1 MKCGDDGRGGVVAGA
16 GGSMNMF
23 PTLSPAEL
31 FAAGHGDRCGAAQ
44 GAALTSTVLA
54 LTPAKN
60 LSAYVQPCVQ
70 NLRN

>member
-31 FAAGHGDRCGAAQ
+31 SQALQVTATAAERRKAQ
-44 GAALTSTVLA
+44 H
-54 LTPAKN
+54 
-60 LSAYVQPCVQ
+60 
-70 NLRN
+70 